1 MSHELE
7 AAAADAAGGF
17 FSRKP
22 KHALPVGTP
31 CPNCETP
38 LEGPW
43 CHQCGQKGEA
53 FNRSIG
59 HLIAEAFEGLTHFDG
74 RFWTTLPDL
83 VRNPGRLTRSYLDG
97 RRAPQIPPFRLF
109 LVVVLL
115 VFFTGG
121 LGGKATTHVATP
133 APGTRVLTAPGI
145 TLDAKDQVGSDI
157 DLDLGG
163 KPGTATSGAEHWLE
177 TSVKAAMANPQAFG
191 HSLEACGH
199 RLAVLSLPMAA
210 LLLGLL
216 FAWPPKR
223 FYLFDHLIFSMHS
236 LSFQGL
242 LLSLGFL
249 LNLAPGKL
257 GDLLFVAAP
266 VHLFLHMRGTY
277 GTGVIGTL
285 WRMALLFVGSAFG
298 GGVIMILLM
307 ILGLNEVAA
316 H

>member
-1 MSHELE
+1 MSEELE
-7 AAAADAAGGF
+7 AAAADSAGGF

-43 CHQCGQKGEA
+43 CHQCGQKGEE
-53 FNRSIG
+53 FHRSIF
-59 HLIAEAFEGLTHFDG
+59 HLITEAFEGLTHFDG
-74 RFWTTLPDL
+74 RFWQTMPDL
-83 VRNPGRLTRSYLDG
+83 VRRPGKLTRDYLDG

-121 LGGKATTHVATP
+121 LGGGGTP
-133 APGTRVLTAPGI
+133 VISSEQGKGAVLSAPGI
-145 TLDAKDQVGSDI
+145 KIGVTENAPTPPTEI
-157 DLDLGG
+157 
-163 KPGTATSGAEHWLE
+163 GAGDTDFDRWMEHRVRGALE
-177 TSVKAAMANPQAFG
+177 NPDAFG
-191 HSLEACGH
+191 HSLHAWGH
-199 RLAVLSLPMAA
+199 RLAVLALPIAA

-216 FAWPPKR
+216 FAFPVRR

-242 LLSLGFL
+242 LLSLMFL
-249 LNLAPGKL
+249 INLLPWAI
-257 GDLLFVAAP
+257 GDLLYLVMP
-266 VHLFLHMRGTY
+266 VHLFAHMRGTY
-277 GTGVIGTL
+277 GTNVFGTL
-285 WRMALLFVGSAFG
+285 WRMGGLFVGSLIG
-298 GGVIMILLM
+298 GGLIMVLLM
-307 ILGLNEVAA
+307 FLGLNEVAA

>member
-1 MSHELE
+1 MSSELE
-7 AAAADAAGGF
+7 AAAADSAGGF

-53 FNRSIG
+53 FHRSIG
-59 HLIAEAFEGLTHFDG
+59 HLITEAFEGLTHFDG
-74 RFWTTLPDL
+74 RFWQTMPDL
-83 VRNPGRLTRSYLDG
+83 IRRPGKLTRAFLDG

-115 VFFTGG
+115 IFFTGS
-121 LGGKATTHVATP
+121 LGPRDNSKLISTDPADRVVAGP
-133 APGTRVLTAPGI
+133 AGHGQTAP
-145 TLDAKDQVGSDI
+145 ADI
-157 DLDLGG
+157 DINLGKSAG
-163 KPGTATSGAEHWLE
+163 ATAGALE
-177 TSVKAAMANPQAFG
+177 SWFVHGANAAMKNPDAFA
-191 HSLEACGH
+191 HSLESWGH

-216 FAWPPKR
+216 FVYPARR

-242 LLSLGFL
+242 LLSLVFL
-249 LNLAPGKL
+249 INLGPGKM
-257 GDLLFVAAP
+257 GDLLILAMP
-266 VHLFLHMRGTY
+266 VHLFVHMRGVY
-277 GTGVIGTL
+277 GTGIIGTL
-285 WRMALLFVGSAFG
+285 ARMVLLFIGSMLGAIL
-298 GGVIMILLM
+298 IMVLLLA
-307 ILGLNEVAA
+307 LGLNEVAA

>member
-1 MSHELE
+1 MSQEFE

-43 CHQCGQKGEA
+43 CHACGQKGEE
-53 FNRSIG
+53 FHRSIG
-59 HLIAEAFEGLTHFDG
+59 HLITEAFEGLTHFDG
-74 RFWTTLPDL
+74 RFWQTMPDL
-83 VRNPGRLTRSYLDG
+83 IRRPGKLTRAYLDG

-115 VFFTGG
+115 VFFTGS
-121 LGGKATTHVATP
+121 LGNNGTPVVTAKEGKGA
-133 APGTRVLTAPGI
+133 VLSAPGI
-145 TLDAKDQVGSDI
+145 KIGVTENTPKPPIEI
-157 DLDLGG
+157 DTGD
-163 KPGTATSGAEHWLE
+163 TAFDHWMETRVRGALE
-177 TSVKAAMANPQAFG
+177 NPAAFG
-191 HSLEACGH
+191 HSLHAWGH
-199 RLAVLSLPMAA
+199 RLAVLSLPIAA

-216 FAWPPKR
+216 FAFPARR

-249 LNLAPGKL
+249 VNLLPGEI
-257 GDLLFVAAP
+257 GDVLYLLMP
-266 VHLFLHMRGTY
+266 VHLFIHMRGTY
-277 GTGVIGTL
+277 GTKVFGTL
-285 WRMALLFVGSAFG
+285 WRMAGLFFGSMIG
-298 GGVIMILLM
+298 GGLIMVLLM
-307 ILGLNEVAA
+307 FLGLNEVAA

>member
-7 AAAADAAGGF
+7 AAAADAADGF

-43 CHQCGQKGEA
+43 CHQCGQKGEE
-53 FNRSIG
+53 FHRSIG

-74 RFWTTLPDL
+74 RFWQTLPDL
-83 VRNPGRLTRSYLDG
+83 VRRPAKLTRAYLDG

-121 LGGKATTHVATP
+121 LGTGGTPVIATNK
-133 APGTRVLTAPGI
+133 GEGQVLTAPGI
-145 TLDAKDQVGSDI
+145 RIGVTEKTPTSPVVIDAGD
-157 DLDLGG
+157 
-163 KPGTATSGAEHWLE
+163 TAFDRWMEEHVRAALE
-177 TSVKAAMANPQAFG
+177 NPDAFG
-191 HSLEACGH
+191 HSLHTWGH
-199 RLAVLSLPMAA
+199 RLAVLSLPIAA

-216 FAWPPKR
+216 FAFPARR

-242 LLSLGFL
+242 LLSLMFL
-249 LNLAPGKL
+249 INLLPGSI
-257 GDLLFVAAP
+257 GDLLYFAMP
-266 VHLFLHMRGTY
+266 VHLFAHLRGTY
-277 GTGVIGTL
+277 RTGVFGTL
-285 WRMALLFVGSAFG
+285 WRMAGLFFGSAIG
-298 GGVIMILLM
+298 GGLIMVLLM
-307 ILGLNEVAA
+307 FLGLDEVAA

>member
-1 MSHELE
+1 MSQELE

-43 CHQCGQKGEA
+43 CHQCGQKGEE
-53 FNRSIG
+53 FHRSIG

-74 RFWTTLPDL
+74 RFWQTLPDL
-83 VRNPGRLTRSYLDG
+83 IRHPGRLTRAYLDG

-115 VFFTGG
+115 VFFAGG
-121 LGGKATTHVATP
+121 LGGTDANVVNFRAGREQVISTP
-133 APGTRVLTAPGI
+133 GLKISVDERSKSHGPEVERG
-145 TLDAKDQVGSDI
+145 Q
-157 DLDLGG
+157 GG
-163 KPGTATSGAEHWLE
+163 FERWMEEHAR
-177 TSVKAAMANPQAFG
+177 AAGQNPEAFG
-191 HSLEACGH
+191 HSLHAWGH
-199 RLAVLSLPMAA
+199 RLAVLALPIAA

-216 FAWPPKR
+216 FVTRKR
-223 FYLFDHLIFSMHS
+223 FFLFDHLIFAMHS

-242 LLSLGFL
+242 LLSLMFL
-249 LNLAPGKL
+249 INLLPWAI
-257 GDLLFVAAP
+257 GDLLYLVMP
-266 VHLFLHMRGTY
+266 VHLFAHMRGTY
-277 GTGVIGTL
+277 GTSVFGTL
-285 WRMALLFVGSAFG
+285 WRMSGLFVGSMIG
-298 GGVIMILLM
+298 GGLIMVLLM
-307 ILGLNEVAA
+307 FLGLNEVAA